1 MGKAITKSELIE
13 MMQSHLEVDKKTVKR
28 FFEVQAELAYQ
39 YAKDKFTIPGI
50 GFLILKDRPARIARN
65 PRTGEKVKVPAKTV
79 LKFRI
84 AKVAKESVVIPKKKK
99 K

>member
-1 MGKAITKSELIE
+1 MAKGMSKSELIE
-13 MMQSHLEVDKKTVKR
+13 MIAEELETDKKTVKR
-28 FFEVQAELAYQ
+28 FFEVQAEFAYQ